1 MKQEYFKETLMRKSF
16 LLSMFLCCFS
26 LWTVAETGTQNPHN
40 VVGASECGEC
50 HEDEVAVW
58 RDTKHYKS
66 FYEVSKSEKGRKIA
80 KNMGIKRIKKD
91 AVCIDC
97 HFLEGPKDGNI
108 QPIAGISCESC
119 HGPAK
124 KWINV
129 HSDYG
134 GKSVEK
140 QDEAPEHRSARL
152 SQTKSAGMIK
162 PGDLYDLAD
171 NCYGCHLVP
180 EQAVVDTGGH
190 AAGSK
195 FELMSWSQ
203 GEIRHNFF
211 RSDSGKENAISSAE
225 RKRLLFVIGQALELE
240 HSLKG
245 YAKATAEGD
254 YAAAMKIRM
263 QKSAKRVAW
272 LAKTLKTPELIQMV
286 AAIKTVKLKLGD
298 SSVSAAATRIQAA
311 NKQLSES
318 HDGSAWGAL
327 DPQLEKLKPKGTPSK

>member
-1 MKQEYFKETLMRKSF
+1 MRKSF

-162 PGDLYDLAD
+162 PGDLYDFAE

-190 AAGSK
+190 AADSK

-203 GEIRHNFF
+203 GEVRHNFF

-298 SSVSAAATRIQAA
+298 SSVSAAATQIQAA

>member
-1 MKQEYFKETLMRKSF
+1 MRKSF

-26 LWTVAETGTQNPHN
+26 LWTVAETGARDPHN
-40 VVGASECGEC
+40 VVGASACGEC
-50 HEDEVAVW
+50 HEDEVTVW

-66 FYEVSKSEKGRKIA
+66 YYEVSKSEKGKKIA
-80 KNMGIKRIKKD
+80 KNLGIKLIRRD
-91 AVCIDC
+91 ERCMGC
-97 HFLEGPKDGNI
+97 HFLVGPKDEK
-108 QPIAGISCESC
+108 IAAIEGISCESC
-119 HGPAK
+119 HGRAK
-124 KWINV
+124 EWIDV

-134 GKSVEK
+134 GKNVEK
-140 QDEAPEHRSARL
+140 QNETAEHRSARL

-162 PGDLYDLAD
+162 PSDLYELAE

-180 EQAVVDTGGH
+180 RQDVVDKGGH

-211 RSDSGKENAISSAE
+211 RSESGKENAISSPQK
-225 RKRLLFVIGQALELE
+225 KRLLFVIGQALELE
-240 HSLKG
+240 HSLKA
-245 YAKATAEGD
+245 YAKATAAGD
-254 YAAAMKIRM
+254 YATAMKTRM

-272 LAKTLKTPELIQMV
+272 LAKTLKTPELVQMV
-286 AAIKTVKLKLGD
+286 ATIKTVKLKLGD
-298 SSVSAAATRIQAA
+298 SSVGAAAKQIQAA
-311 NKQLSES
+311 NKQLAAS